1 VGGKPFGVDHHL
13 DGRLSFLRISAV
25 ADTQKAATHLPIR
38 LQPRPWAR
46 IKERAGTKA
55 LGAEG
60 SRRAA
65 PLVLL
70 TSLFG
75 VLAFSA
81 MAQIAGTVSS
91 SGMGLAATLVAL
103 GLGAELLSFNQ
114 SKESAGSAAVIPFA
128 AAVLVAP
135 CAATVALII
144 AAEVAAQGLH
154 RRPLI
159 KAVFN
164 LAQHT
169 LGLSLA
175 ILVLFWTEAPAFTV
189 LKGSSFFDCVKLLL
203 MPTVLLVATVQFVNN
218 LLVSAV
224 ISTSARRPFLPLWA
238 SHLRLGATNVLINVG
253 VTFYVTW
260 LCVNLGIFGTA
271 GMVLPILV
279 VRQLYR
285 TTVELTNVTEEL
297 LELMVAAI
305 EARDAYTSGHSR
317 RVALASEIIAKAM
330 GLSPAEVER
339 VTVAAL
345 LHDVGKIDEK
355 FGPILA
361 KEGRLTPEEW
371 EIMKQH
377 PIRGSQLVGLLS
389 SLKDLVK
396 PVRHHHENWDGTGY
410 PDGLRGEQIPLASRI
425 IMFADTLDAIT
436 TDRPYRKA
444 LGIEEARA
452 EFLRFRGKQF
462 DPTICDRV
470 VSAPV
475 WSELYD
481 TFVGKIRQVQ
491 KVAS

>member
-1 VGGKPFGVDHHL
+1 MTDSQ
-13 DGRLSFLRISAV
+13 R
-25 ADTQKAATHLPIR
+25 ATPHLPFR
-38 LQPRPWAR
+38 LQPRPWGR
-46 IKERAGTKA
+46 LRERAHTKA

-60 SRRAA
+60 SRRVA
-65 PLVLL
+65 PLVAL
-70 TSLFG
+70 TSL
-75 VLAFSA
+75 LAVIAFVA
-81 MAQIAGTVSS
+81 MAKGAALTVS
-91 SGMGLAATLVAL
+91 SGMGMAALLVAL
-103 GLGAELLSFNQ
+103 GLGAELLSFDQ
-114 SKESAGSAAVIPFA
+114 SKDSAGSAAVIPFA

-135 CAATVALII
+135 AAVTVAMII
-144 AAEVAAQGLH
+144 AAEVAGQTLH
-154 RRPLI
+154 RRTFI

-169 LGLSLA
+169 LGFSIA
-175 ILVLFWTEAPAFTV
+175 ILVLHWTGAPAFV
-189 LKGSSFFDCVKLLL
+189 ALKGSSFFECVKLLL
-203 MPTVLLVATVQFVNN
+203 MPAVLLVASVQFVNN
-218 LLVSAV
+218 LFVSAA
-224 ISTSARRPFLPLWA
+224 ISISAGRPFLPLWS
-238 SHLRLGATNVLINVG
+238 SHLRLGATNVLVNVAM
-253 VTFYVTW
+253 TFYVTW
-260 LCVNLGIFGTA
+260 LCVNLGVFGTA
-271 GMVLPILV
+271 GMAIPIIL

-285 TTVELTNVTEEL
+285 TTVELTTVTEEL

-305 EARDAYTSGHSR
+305 EARDAYTSGHSQ
-317 RVALASEIIAKAM
+317 RVALASEIIARSM
-330 GLSPAEVER
+330 GLTHAQVER
-339 VTVAAL
+339 VSVAAL
-345 LHDVGKIDEK
+345 LHDVGKIDER

-389 SLKDLVK
+389 SLKDVVA

-410 PDGLRGEQIPLASRI
+410 PDGLRGEQIPMASRI

-452 EFLRFRGKQF
+452 EFIRFRAKQF

-481 TFVGKIRQVQ
+481 TFAGKARQTQ
-491 KVAS
+491 RAAS

>member
-1 VGGKPFGVDHHL
+1 LAFEAAD
-13 DGRLSFLRISAV
+13 FLFDDLAAV
-25 ADTQKAATHLPIR
+25 NNTQRATPHLPFR

-46 IKERAGTKA
+46 LKERAGTKA
-55 LGAEG
+55 IGAEG
-60 SRRAA
+60 SRRVA
-65 PLVLL
+65 PIVLL
-70 TSLFG
+70 TSVLGMLALFTTSK
-75 VLAFSA
+75 VV
-81 MAQIAGTVSS
+81 GTVSP
-91 SGMGLAATLVAL
+91 SGMSLAAALVLL

-114 SKESAGSAAVIPFA
+114 SKESAGSAAVIPFG

-135 CAATVALII
+135 YAATVALII

-154 RRPLI
+154 RRSAI

-175 ILVLFWTEAPAFTV
+175 ILVLYWAEAPSFAL
-189 LKGSSFFDCVKLLL
+189 LKGSSFFECVKLLL
-203 MPTVLLVATVQFVNN
+203 MPTVLLIATVQFVNN
-218 LLVSAV
+218 SLVSAV
-224 ISTSARRPFLPLWA
+224 IAVSARRPFLPLWG
-238 SHLRLGATNVLINVG
+238 SNLRLGATSVLINVA

-260 LCVNLGIFGTA
+260 LCVTIGILGAAPAI
-271 GMVLPILV
+271 VLPILV

-317 RVALASEIIAKAM
+317 RVALASEIIAKAL

-389 SLKDLVK
+389 SLKDIVK

-410 PDGLRGEQIPLASRI
+410 PDGLRGDQIPLASRI

-452 EFLRFRGKQF
+452 EFVRFRGKQF
-462 DPTICDRV
+462 DPGICDQV

-481 TFVGKIRQVQ
+481 TFVGKARAIH

>member
-1 VGGKPFGVDHHL
+1 MNESQ
-13 DGRLSFLRISAV
+13 R
-25 ADTQKAATHLPIR
+25 ATPHLPFR
-38 LQPRPWAR
+38 LQPRPWGR
-46 IKERAGTKA
+46 LRERARTKA

-60 SRRAA
+60 SRRVA
-65 PLVLL
+65 PLVAL
-70 TSLFG
+70 TT
-75 VLAFSA
+75 VLGIIAFIA
-81 MAQIAGTVSS
+81 MAKGAAFFAS
-91 SGMGLAATLVAL
+91 SGMALAATLVAL
-103 GLGAELLSFNQ
+103 GLGAELLSFDQ
-114 SKESAGSAAVIPFA
+114 SKNSAGSAAVIPFA

-135 CAATVALII
+135 AAVTVALIVL
-144 AAEVAAQGLH
+144 AEVIAQTLH
-154 RRPLI
+154 RRTLI

-175 ILVLFWTEAPAFTV
+175 VLVLHWTEAPAFV
-189 LKGSSFFDCVKLLL
+189 ALKGSSFVECAKLIL
-203 MPTVLLVATVQFVNN
+203 MPSVLLVATVQFVNN
-218 LLVSAV
+218 LLVSAA
-224 ISTSARRPFLPLWA
+224 ISISASRPFLPLWA
-238 SHLRLGATNVLINVG
+238 THLRLGATNVLVNVA

-260 LCVNLGIFGTA
+260 LSVNLGIVGTA
-271 GMVLPILV
+271 GMAIPIIL

-285 TTVELTNVTEEL
+285 TTVELTTVTEEL

-317 RVALASEIIAKAM
+317 RVALASEIIARAI
-330 GLSPAEVER
+330 GLSSAEVER
-339 VTVAAL
+339 VSVAAL

-389 SLKDLVK
+389 SLKDIVA

-410 PDGLRGEQIPLASRI
+410 PDGLRGEKIPLASRI

-452 EFLRFRGKQF
+452 EFLRFRAKQF

-470 VSAPV
+470 VSAAV
-475 WSELYD
+475 WSELYE
-481 TFVGKIRQVQ
+481 TFVGQARPSHRA
-491 KVAS
+491 AS

>member
-1 VGGKPFGVDHHL
+1 MTDTKK
-13 DGRLSFLRISAV
+13 
-25 ADTQKAATHLPIR
+25 ADQHLPFR

-60 SRRAA
+60 SRRVA
-65 PLVLL
+65 PLVAL
-70 TSLFG
+70 TSL
-75 VLAFSA
+75 LAVIAFFA
-81 MAQIAGTVSS
+81 MAKGIPFAIGD
-91 SGMGLAATLVAL
+91 GMALAVMLVAL
-103 GLGAELLSFNQ
+103 GLGAELLSFDQ
-114 SKESAGSAAVIPFA
+114 SKESAASAAVIPFA

-135 CAATVALII
+135 GPLTVAMII
-144 AAEVAAQGLH
+144 AVEVVAQRLH
-154 RRPLI
+154 RRTLI

-169 LGLSLA
+169 LGLSIA
-175 ILVLFWTEAPAFTV
+175 ILVLHWTGAPAFLV
-189 LKGSSFFDCVKLLL
+189 LKGSSFLQCVKLLL
-203 MPTVLLVATVQFVNN
+203 MPTVLLVASVQFVNK
-218 LLVSAV
+218 LLVSAA
-224 ISTSARRPFLPLWA
+224 ISISANKPFLPLW
-238 SHLRLGATNVLINVG
+238 SFNLRLGSTNVLVNV
-253 VTFYVTW
+253 VMTFYVTW
-260 LCVNLGIFGTA
+260 LSVNLGLFGTA
-271 GMVLPILV
+271 GMAIPIIL

-285 TTVELTNVTEEL
+285 STVELTRVTEEL

-317 RVALASEIIAKAM
+317 RVALASEVIARAI

-339 VTVAAL
+339 VSVAAL

-377 PIRGSQLVGLLS
+377 PVRGAQLVGLLS
-389 SLKDLVK
+389 SLKDIVN
-396 PVRHHHENWDGTGY
+396 PVRNHHENWDGTGY
-410 PDGLRGEQIPLASRI
+410 PDGLRGENIPLASRI

-452 EFLRFRGKQF
+452 EFIRFRGKQF
-462 DPTICDRV
+462 DPAICDRV

-475 WSELYD
+475 WDELYE
-481 TFVGKIRQVQ
+481 TFLDKSRKPQRA
-491 KVAS
+491 AS

>member
-1 VGGKPFGVDHHL
+1 MLNVVG
-13 DGRLSFLRISAV
+13 
-25 ADTQKAATHLPIR
+25 
-38 LQPRPWAR
+38 W
-46 IKERAGTKA
+46 
-55 LGAEG
+55 
-60 SRRAA
+60 
-65 PLVLL
+65 
-70 TSLFG
+70 
-75 VLAFSA
+75 
-81 MAQIAGTVSS
+81 VSS
-91 SGMGLAATLVAL
+91 SGMGLAAMLVAL
-103 GLGAELLSFNQ
+103 GLGAELLSFDQ

-128 AAVLVAP
+128 AAVLVSP
-135 CAATVALII
+135 SAAAVAMII
-144 AAEVAAQGLH
+144 AAEIAAQTLH

-169 LGLSLA
+169 LGLSIA
-175 ILVLFWTEAPAFTV
+175 ILVLYWTGAPAFAV
-189 LKGSSFFDCVKLLL
+189 LKGSSFVECAKLLL

-218 LLVSAV
+218 LFVSAV
-224 ISTSARRPFLPLWA
+224 ISTSARRPFLPLWT
-238 SHLRLGATNVLINVG
+238 SHLRVGATNVLINV
-253 VTFYVTW
+253 VITFYVTW

-271 GMVLPILV
+271 GMVIPILL

-317 RVALASEIIAKAM
+317 RVALASEIIAKSM
-330 GLSPAEVER
+330 GLTAAEVER

-371 EIMKQH
+371 DIMKQH

-389 SLKDLVK
+389 SLKDIVR

-410 PDGLRGEQIPLASRI
+410 PDGLRGTQIPLASRI

-462 DPTICDRV
+462 DPEICDRV

-475 WSELYD
+475 WSELYE
-481 TFVGKIRQVQ
+481 TFVGKARQQAQ